1 MTAPFDVAVVGAG
14 VMGCST
20 ALFLARGGMRVALLD
35 RGEICREASGVNAG
49 TLTMQMTR
57 AALIPY
63 ALRAHEMWLTM
74 PRLVRRRRRAGHR
87 LPGPVGRLHRWRG
100 GDAGGTRAHPPRRR
114 RADRTDRRR
123 APAQRDRTR
132 AWPMA

>member
-1 MTAPFDVAVVGAG
+1 MTDTFDCAVIGAG

-63 ALRAHEMWLTM
+63 AMRAHEMWLNM
-74 PRLVRRRRRAGHR
+74 PQWCA
-87 LPGPVGRLHRWRG
+87 G
-100 GDAGGTRAHPPRRR
+100 GDVLATACPGLSVPFTHGEPAMLEERVPPFRGAGRNPP
-114 RADRTDRRR
+114 
-123 APAQRDRTR
+123 
-132 AWPMA
+132 